1 MRQKGHIFDG
11 FVILVFLLSV
21 STITKAT
28 EGKDGFKQCEHI
40 VKQWASSSLDLEVK
54 NDKHVLQ
61 NLLFFLHVPRTGGR
75 TYFHC
80 FLKKLYA
87 SSLECPRSYDKL
99 RIDPRKPKCRLLVT
113 HDDYS
118 MMNKLHKDET
128 SVVTILRNP
137 IDRVFSAYEFSV
149 EVAARFLVHPN
160 LTSATK
166 MSGRLRSKNTIS
178 TLDIWPW
185 KYLVPWMREDLF
197 ARREAREQNGH
208 SVVTSTN
215 PYDTKEMVMP
225 LHEYINNPIAR
236 DIIHNGA
243 TFQVAGLTNN
253 SYLTE
258 AHDVRHCV
266 LKYQSLGDYV
276 LKVAKKRLDDM
287 LYVGLTE
294 NHKESATMFANVVGT
309 QAISQFT
316 GSTSH
321 GDHTAKNSSE
331 QGSSLLESDFDTTYH
346 HSNSSYQKPNQ
357 ISAAD
362 QGEARKENMTAGKLM
377 DAYESCISNL
387 RKTQS
392 ERRVNSLKKID
403 PANFTKEGRRQVS
416 EALLQ
421 EITSLNHLDVELY
434 KYAQTIFANQHKRML
449 VNKVVTNQL
458 DSGFDDSY
466 RAFSWEAI
474 CIAVSVVF
482 VALFA
487 VLFVTAKR
495 RTSKLKL

>member
-1 MRQKGHIFDG
+1 MRQKGHIFDV

-21 STITKAT
+21 SIVTKAT
-28 EGKDGFKQCEHI
+28 ESKDDLDRCEHI

-54 NDKHVLQ
+54 DDKHVLQ

-118 MMNKLHKDET
+118 MMSKLPKDET

-166 MSGRLRSKNTIS
+166 MSGRLRTKNTIS

-185 KYLVPWMREDLF
+185 KHLVPWMREDLF
-197 ARREAREQNGH
+197 ARREARKQSGH
-208 SVVTSTN
+208 SVVISTN
-215 PYDTKEMVMP
+215 PYDSKDMVMP

-236 DIIHNGA
+236 DILHNGA

-258 AHDVRHCV
+258 AHDIRHCV

-316 GSTSH
+316 GPGSH
-321 GDHTAKNSSE
+321 GDHATKNNSE
-331 QGSSLLESDFDTTYH
+331 QSSSMLESDFDTTYH
-346 HSNSSYQKPNQ
+346 QNNSSYQKTSQ
-357 ISAAD
+357 ISSAE
-362 QGEARKENMTAGKLM
+362 QGEATKENMTAGKLM

-392 ERRVNSLKKID
+392 ERRVTSLKKIY
-403 PANFTKEGRRQVS
+403 PANFTREGRRQVS

-449 VNKVVTNQL
+449 LNKVVANQL
-458 DSGFDDSY
+458 GSGFDDSY
-466 RAFSWEAI
+466 TAFSWEAI
-474 CIAVSVVF
+474 SVAVSALFVV
-482 VALFA
+482 LFA

>member
-1 MRQKGHIFDG
+1 MKQKGHKYFV

-21 STITKAT
+21 SSITKAT
-28 EGKDGFKQCEHI
+28 ESKDGFKRCEHI
-40 VKQWASSSLDLEVK
+40 VQQWASSSVDLEVK
-54 NDKHVLQ
+54 DDKHVLR

-118 MMNKLHKDET
+118 MMNKLPKDET

-137 IDRVFSAYEFSV
+137 IDRVFSTYEFSV

-166 MSGRLRSKNTIS
+166 ISGRLRAKNTIS

-197 ARREAREQNGH
+197 ARRDARNQNGH

-215 PYDTKEMVMP
+215 PYDAEEIVMP
-225 LHEYINNPIAR
+225 LHEYINHPIAR
-236 DIIHNGA
+236 DILHNGA
-243 TFQVAGLTNN
+243 TFQVAGLTNS

-287 LYVGLTE
+287 LYVGLTD
-294 NHKESATMFANVVGT
+294 NHKESATMFANLVGT

-331 QGSSLLESDFDTTYH
+331 QGSSLLESDFDTTYN
-346 HSNSSYQKPNQ
+346 HSNSSNQKPNQ
-357 ISAAD
+357 VSSAE
-362 QGEARKENMTAGKLM
+362 QGEATKENMTAGKLM

-392 ERRVNSLKKID
+392 ERRINSLKKIH
-403 PANFTKEGRRQVS
+403 PANFTKEARRQVS
-416 EALLQ
+416 ENLLQ

-449 VNKVVTNQL
+449 LNKVVTNQL

-474 CIAVSVVF
+474 SVAVFMLF
-482 VALFA
+482 VLLFA
-487 VLFVTAKR
+487 VLYVTAKR

>member
-1 MRQKGHIFDG
+1 MRQKGDKFDVL
-11 FVILVFLLSV
+11 VILVFLLLV
-21 STITKAT
+21 STISKASDS
-28 EGKDGFKQCEHI
+28 KDGFVQCEHI
-40 VKQWASSSLDLEVK
+40 VKQWAASSLDLEVK
-54 NDKHVLQ
+54 DDKHVLQ

-99 RIDPRKPKCRLLVT
+99 RIDPRQPKCRLLVT

-118 MMNKLHKDET
+118 MMSKLPKDET

-160 LTSATK
+160 LTSATR

-197 ARREAREQNGH
+197 VRREARKQKGN
-208 SVVTSTN
+208 SAVASTN
-215 PYDTKEMVMP
+215 PYDMEEMVIP

-258 AHDVRHCV
+258 AHDIRHCV

-316 GSTSH
+316 SSRSH
-321 GDHTAKNSSE
+321 GDHAANNNSE
-331 QGSSLLESDFDTTYH
+331 QRSSLLESDFDNTYH
-346 HSNSSYQKPNQ
+346 HSNSSYEKPSQ
-357 ISAAD
+357 ISSVER
-362 QGEARKENMTAGKLM
+362 GEATKENMTVGKLM
-377 DAYESCISNL
+377 DVYESCISNL
-387 RKTQS
+387 RKSQS
-392 ERRVNSLKKID
+392 ERRVNSLKKIS

-421 EITSLNHLDVELY
+421 EITSLNSLDVELY
-434 KYAQTIFANQHKRML
+434 KYAQTIFANQHKLML
-449 VNKVVTNQL
+449 QNKIVTNQV
-458 DSGFDDSY
+458 DNGFDDSY
-466 RAFSWEAI
+466 GAFSWEAI
-474 CIAVSVVF
+474 SIAVSVLF
-482 VALFA
+482 VLLVA
-487 VLFVTAKR
+487 VLFETAKR